1 MAPAARQF
9 TKKSSWVG
17 FEPTSAASAPS
28 SPRMTP
34 KIGCEAFRLCHQ
46 TNQKKRARSMARVI
60 SSTAVATNPGD
71 AGDTSTLGAAKAGGV
86 VLGGVA
92 VALDANVG
100 QAFIA
105 DCSRHTEGLLCDDE
119 IKAKWQLSAEYW
131 RGLANNTPLLQ
142 AVRAERDRRIA
153 NGDAA
158 REAAQRHL
166 AKAPDVLG
174 GILTD
179 EQ

>member
-1 MAPAARQF
+1 
-9 TKKSSWVG
+9 
-17 FEPTSAASAPS
+17 
-28 SPRMTP
+28 
-34 KIGCEAFRLCHQ
+34 
-46 TNQKKRARSMARVI
+46 MARVI

-158 REAAQRHL
+158 REAAQRHR

-179 EQ
+179 EQVSPRHRIEAAKELRQTAGNKPRSRRGGWQPRSPECRL